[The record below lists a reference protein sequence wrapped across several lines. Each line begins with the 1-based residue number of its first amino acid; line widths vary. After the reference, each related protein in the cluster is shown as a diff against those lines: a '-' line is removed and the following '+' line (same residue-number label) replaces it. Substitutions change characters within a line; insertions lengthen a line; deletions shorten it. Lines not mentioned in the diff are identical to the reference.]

1 MIGFIQ
7 LYWNGWNLIR
17 TLLEGWPFF
26 KEGESE
32 LGKKKIK
39 NISRKKER
47 KERRE
52 RTEKDKE
59 WKRQKGRND

>member
-32 LGKKKIK
+32 LGKKKNK
-39 NISRKKER
+39 EHQQKER
-47 KERRE
+47 K
-52 RTEKDKE
+52 
-59 WKRQKGRND
+59 KRKKRKNRKR